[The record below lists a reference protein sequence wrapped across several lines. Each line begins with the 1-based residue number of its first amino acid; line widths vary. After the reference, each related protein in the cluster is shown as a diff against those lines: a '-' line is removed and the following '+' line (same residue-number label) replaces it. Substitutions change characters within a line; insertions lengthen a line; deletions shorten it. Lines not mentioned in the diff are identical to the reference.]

1 MSTERLLQ
9 SFRKQLLEG
18 SNPATEMMKDYEK
31 SWSKNYFLFDA
42 ENIEKVLFYV
52 FRVSPGDAKASAD
65 DDDDDDDE
73 LSLVE
78 DDEEMEVEEV
88 EIQINDDEYDEII
101 YEEEDEEANGD
112 GQDGENSSDENWIS

>member
-1 MSTERLLQ
+1 
-9 SFRKQLLEG
+9 
-18 SNPATEMMKDYEK
+18 MMKDYEK

-101 YEEEDEEANGD
+101 YEEEDE
-112 GQDGENSSDENWIS
+112 